1 MGSEQS
7 KQPSKQVTEARAA
20 AQRAKLNAQ
29 AAERRRTAE
38 KTSKTKRANGKQGQ
52 RDLLT
57 KRRAQTTMVRAIE
70 DYLADHEG
78 SNHSPKTLQWHQTAL
93 GLLRTFLEQERGV
106 TLVGEV
112 DAADLSA
119 WFASLRKT
127 PGSRGKPRAE
137 RTVQTLSLI
146 HI

>member
-1 MGSEQS
+1 MVSEQS

-20 AQRAKLNAQ
+20 AQRTKLNAQ
-29 AAERRRTAE
+29 AAVRRRAAE
-38 KTSKTKRANGKQGQ
+38 HPSKTKRPTGQQGQ
-52 RDLLT
+52 RDLLS
-57 KRRAQTTMVRAIE
+57 KRRAQTTVARAIQ

-93 GLLRTFLEQERGV
+93 GLLRTFLEKERGI

-119 WFASLRKT
+119 CLLPCARLRAVMANS
-127 PGSRGKPRAE
+127 G
-137 RTVQTLSLI
+137 
-146 HI
+146 